1 MLFLTTK
8 LWDRHYENDCIHCVH
23 FLEKENWTSDRLH
36 NLSKLQTSNLVMSS
50 PPECLLR
57 INPSELNRNKKWAC
71 LCSVALSCWGLRC
84 PWTEKESSV
93 CAHAKWD
100 KYQGIS
106 GHWSPRYPPIQIHCS
121 RCVLLWI
128 RFLKKKKCIPS
139 WTLFWV
145 QCGLSLYH
153 KQPFSLLLSYVL
165 WYPRRE
171 LIRELIC
178 I

>member
-8 LWDRHYENDCIHCVH
+8 LWDRNYENDCIHCVH
-23 FLEKENWTSDRLH
+23 FLEKENRTSDGLH
-36 NLSKLQTSNLVMSS
+36 DLSKLQTSNLVMSS

-57 INPSELNRNKKWAC
+57 INPSEIDRNKEWAC
-71 LCSVALSCWGLRC
+71 LCSVALSCWGYRC

-93 CAHAKWD
+93 CTHAKWD

-106 GHWSPRYPPIQIHCS
+106 GHRSPRYPLTQIHCS

-128 RFLKKKKCIPS
+128 SFFKKKKCIPTC
-139 WTLFWV
+139 TLFWI
-145 QCGLSLYH
+145 QRGLSLYH
-153 KQPFSLLLSYVL
+153 QQPFSLLLSYVL
-165 WYPRRE
+165 WYSRRE